1 MTPPKLR
8 SHIFE
13 DPTEGD
19 EGAEGGAAADRKKS
33 EVDHARR
40 ECKARSVLNKFKEME
55 QKVIN
60 GEEEVAERP
69 KMKRFTPP
77 RKGTGSQTESEY
89 SDSDS
94 DSYTG
99 SSYTSSDYTD
109 SESEEENMD
118 ETLRAMKDAARAK
131 ALRAK
136 FEEWENSQDA
146 AEQARQIALH
156 DENGDS
162 LQSAGLLRK
171 RFEAL
176 QLMQQEQE
184 QTPPPEP
191 RRQRYQPRKFK

>member
-1 MTPPKLR
+1 MPLQ
-8 SHIFE
+8 I
-13 DPTEGD
+13 
-19 EGAEGGAAADRKKS
+19 
-33 EVDHARR
+33 
-40 ECKARSVLNKFKEME
+40 
-55 QKVIN
+55 
-60 GEEEVAERP
+60 
-69 KMKRFTPP
+69 KRLQFLLHFT
-77 RKGTGSQTESEY
+77 
-89 SDSDS
+89 
-94 DSYTG
+94 
-99 SSYTSSDYTD
+99 
-109 SESEEENMD
+109 
-118 ETLRAMKDAARAK
+118 AK

>member
-1 MTPPKLR
+1 MNTVTCPGDAILPPL
-8 SHIFE
+8 S
-13 DPTEGD
+13 
-19 EGAEGGAAADRKKS
+19 
-33 EVDHARR
+33 
-40 ECKARSVLNKFKEME
+40 
-55 QKVIN
+55 
-60 GEEEVAERP
+60 
-69 KMKRFTPP
+69 
-77 RKGTGSQTESEY
+77 
-89 SDSDS
+89 
-94 DSYTG
+94 
-99 SSYTSSDYTD
+99 
-109 SESEEENMD
+109 
-118 ETLRAMKDAARAK
+118 AK

-136 FEEWENSQDA
+136 FEEWEDSQDA

>member
-1 MTPPKLR
+1 M
-8 SHIFE
+8 
-13 DPTEGD
+13 G
-19 EGAEGGAAADRKKS
+19 
-33 EVDHARR
+33 
-40 ECKARSVLNKFKEME
+40 
-55 QKVIN
+55 
-60 GEEEVAERP
+60 
-69 KMKRFTPP
+69 
-77 RKGTGSQTESEY
+77 EY

-99 SSYTSSDYTD
+99 SSYTSSDYSD
-109 SESEEENMD
+109 SESEDGDMD

-136 FEEWENSQDA
+136 FEEWENGQDA

-191 RRQRYQPRKFK
+191 RRQRYQPRK